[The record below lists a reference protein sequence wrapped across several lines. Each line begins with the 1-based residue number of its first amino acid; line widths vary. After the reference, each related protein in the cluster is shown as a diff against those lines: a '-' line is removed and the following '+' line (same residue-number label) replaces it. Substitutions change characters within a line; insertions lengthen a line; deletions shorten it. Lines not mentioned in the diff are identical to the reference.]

1 MSKLFISVFLLAL
14 CLSSLRAAAFVPNNS
29 VTAFGRQLEQ
39 SRTSHQSMN
48 MLPDADSFLSSS
60 SNMLLS
66 TIDSDIANIP
76 QNEFAP
82 VFMGGIIVMFG
93 GVLSALIVG
102 FILERGN
109 LYANVVADSYA
120 QSSEDEEFWKGLSD
134 EEKKKAQDMID
145 KLNAKKAQEEGIA
158 APQVQASSSTSNVSS
173 VTEVVVEESKDKT
186 TQELDMFS
194 DYADA
199 GKK

>member
-1 MSKLFISVFLLAL
+1 MILVAVFLLAL
-14 CLSSLRAAAFVPNNS
+14 VSSARAAFVGNSNS
-29 VTAFGRQLEQ
+29 VTAFR
-39 SRTSHQSMN
+39 RTSSSQSQQQSMN
-48 MLPDADSFLSSS
+48 MLPDPSSFTDSVMSS

-76 QNEFAP
+76 TNEFAP
-82 VFMGGIIVMFG
+82 VFMGGIVVMFG

-120 QSSEDEEFWKGLSD
+120 QSEEDEEFWKGLSE
-134 EEKKKAQDMID
+134 EEKKKAQAMID
-145 KLNAKKAQEEGIA
+145 KLNAKKAQEESGTPQIMSTEVA
-158 APQVQASSSTSNVSS
+158 AK
-173 VTEVVVEESKDKT
+173 EVVVEESTDKS
-186 TQELDMFS
+186 TQALDMFS
-194 DYADA
+194 DYADT